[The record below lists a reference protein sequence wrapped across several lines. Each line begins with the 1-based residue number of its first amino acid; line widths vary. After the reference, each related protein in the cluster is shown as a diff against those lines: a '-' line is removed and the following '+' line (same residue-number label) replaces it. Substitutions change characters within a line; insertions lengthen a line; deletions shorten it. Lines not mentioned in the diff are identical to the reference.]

1 MFNRIKNIFKK
12 SENGSRNWISFLG
25 NYLWNT
31 SIRDNEYVKF
41 FTGRQYAAITAIAD
55 SISGLNYRLSD
66 GHDKQINHEYLDFVT
81 PDLIQN
87 IAIFMKMTWTAYVR
101 KVMAGNKVIWLDML
115 IPRNISPV
123 IDTNWNLQYRN
134 YVWNG
139 KSIRLEK
146 EEVMVFAEFNPYERY
161 PYITRGYSPIQAI
174 AMTIRGEKEIEDWN
188 YSLLT
193 NDVPPGMVLTTDQ
206 ALTEDQVKAIKSNWE
221 ANHTG
226 AKNVGKLAILPFWIK
241 PNNVQASPKE
251 MDFVAQQNWDRDKI
265 LAIYKVPKAI
275 LWIWEGVNVWNVKS
289 FNQIYSTRCIEPLTK
304 KITRVLNDNLF
315 NWIGIFE
322 FLNVLPTDEEAVR
335 EHYLSWG
342 ITRNEYRQELWYNP
356 VKWGDV
362 FYDWTVCHTIEDN
375 KKSDTYSK
383 INFKSIV
390 ESNIPRSEKRM
401 IKRWEN
407 KQVTYRKYEAKLKEW
422 LLKIFNKEE
431 KAIMKEFEEKKW
443 FNPSNKALKLKLER
457 RFYALYYLYLKDTVE
472 EIVKSEGSRA
482 MNELEIERAFNYN
495 EKTAKKVKE
504 MLTILAKDV
513 DSVTDSNLLNAIW
526 EAVDQ
531 GLPPNEVKEVLE
543 EVFSDLKTY
552 RLNRIIRSESI
563 RYWTFAEQEAREQSW
578 IVKYK
583 QRWTAIDERVCDSCW
598 ALHWKKIPLKENFF
612 DKWDKFNWLKLD
624 YEDVIGSPLH
634 PNCRCDMIPIT

>member
-12 SENGSRNWISFLG
+12 SEWSHNWISFLWG
-25 NYLWNT
+25 YIWDN
-31 SIRDNEYVKF
+31 SIKDNEYVKF

-55 SISGLNYRLSD
+55 SVSGLNYRLSD
-66 GHDKQINHEYLDFVT
+66 GHDKQIHHEHLEFVT
-81 PDLIQN
+81 PDLLQN
-87 IAIFMKMTWTAYVR
+87 ISIFMKMTWTAYVR
-101 KVMAGNKVIWLDML
+101 KVKAWNKVIWLDML
-115 IPRNISPV
+115 LPRCISPV
-123 IDTNWNLQYRN
+123 IDTNWNLN
-134 YVWNG
+134 YWNYAWNG

-146 EEVMVFAEFNPYERY
+146 DEVMVFAEFNPYERY

-174 AMTIRGEKEIEDWN
+174 AMTVRWEKEIEDWN

-226 AKNVGKLAILPFWIK
+226 AKNVGKLAILPFGIK

-251 MDFVAQQNWDRDKI
+251 MEFISQQNWDRDKI

-275 LWIWEGVNVWNVKS
+275 LGIWEGVNVGNVKS

-342 ITRNEYRQELWYNP
+342 ITRNEYRQELLYNP

-362 FYDWTVCHTIEDN
+362 FYDWTPCHTIEDP
-375 KKSDTYSK
+375 KKTY
-383 INFKSIV
+383 IIIFKDIV
-390 ESNIPRSEKRM
+390 ESNIPRSEKRI

-407 KQVTYRKYEAKLKEW
+407 NQITYRKYEAKLKEW
-422 LLKIFNKEE
+422 LLKIFDKEE

-443 FNPSNKALKLKLER
+443 FNPSNKAFKLRLER

-513 DSVTDSNLLNAIW
+513 DSVTDSYLLNAIW

-578 IVKYK
+578 VVKYK

-624 YEDVIGSPLH
+624 YEDIIGSPLH